1 MVRECHPLLRGG
13 RKEHKYSGHEFSA
26 AQMESLTSVCETI
39 LPPLPLNSLEVTG
52 KEGRTNKAIQLLH
65 TASGSQNSVPEEV
78 AEYISKRT
86 SYEAVVRVVLTI
98 ISTRL
103 GTLLLCGSLCFGG
116 RWPFMYKFSQISL
129 EKRERVIQRWFRHWL
144 FTPIRFVFVLIKIVC
159 LFVFFSQVNGNAEN
173 PIWEALGYQAAGTGE
188 SLSQSDQKKSRP
200 LQNGVVETAHENDTT
215 LLQTLKQKGLKVTAH
230 PEQNTYKIECDVV
243 IVGSGCGGG
252 VAAGVLASSGLK
264 VVVVEKGNYFHGT
277 DYSQLEGPSFRE
289 LFEQGG
295 PFPTVDGKLMIMA
308 GSSVGGGT
316 AVNWSAC
323 LKPPKSV
330 LQEWAEEKKIP
341 LFSTPRFL
349 SAVEAVWERIGVTEL
364 CEHES
369 FQNQILRKGCEKLG
383 LDVEAVARNIAK
395 ESHYCGFCCYGCRTA
410 TKKGTHVTWL
420 VDAVDHGAVII
431 TGCKAE
437 RFVLEGNKHGGGRRK
452 TCLGVIAKS
461 LNKSITKRLRIEA
474 KVTISAC
481 GSLLTPPL
489 LIASG
494 LRNKHIGRNLRLQ
507 PFLFSWGY
515 FPESNPELE
524 GKSYEGGI
532 ITEVLHVQS
541 EGFNGR
547 GLIQPPAFGPGLFAA
562 LCPWESGRDIK
573 NRMLK
578 YDRTAHLFSLIRD
591 VQGSGEITHEGR
603 ISYKFGKLDRETMKT
618 ALRQALR
625 ILVAAGAVEV
635 GTQQSDG
642 QRIKCK
648 GTTEGE
654 IEEFLDKVYAA
665 EGPKSMVENWNMCV
679 SVHHMASCRM
689 GVSEKEGAV
698 DENGETWEAEGLFV
712 CDASV
717 LPNAVGVNPMVT
729 IQSTAYCISK
739 KIAESL
745 AKRV

>member
-1 MVRECHPLLRGG
+1 MERECHPLLRGG
-13 RKEHKYSGHEFSA
+13 RRERKYGHEFSA
-26 AQMESLTSVCETI
+26 AQMDSLTSVCEAI
-39 LPPLPLNSLEVTG
+39 LPPLPLNSLEVPG
-52 KEGRTNKAIQLLH
+52 KDGRTNKAIQLLH

-78 AEYISKRT
+78 AEHIAKRT
-86 SYEAVVRVVLTI
+86 PFGAVILVKVVLTI

-116 RWPFMYKFSQISL
+116 RWPFINKFSQISL
-129 EKRERVIQRWFRHWL
+129 EKRERVIQRWFRRWL
-144 FTPIRFVFVLIKIVC
+144 FTPIRLVFVLIKMLC
-159 LFVFFSQVNGNAEN
+159 LYVFFSQVNENAEN
-173 PIWEALGYQAAGTGE
+173 PTWEALGYQAGGTRE

-200 LQNGVVETAHENDTT
+200 LQNGVVETSHENETT

-277 DYSQLEGPSFRE
+277 DYSQLEGPSLSE
-289 LFEQGG
+289 LFDQRG
-295 PFPTVDGKLMIMA
+295 PFPTLNGEMMLMA

-323 LKPPKSV
+323 LKPPKPV
-330 LQEWAEEKKIP
+330 LQEWAEEEKIP
-341 LFSTPRFL
+341 LFSTPRYL
-349 SAVEAVWERIGVTEL
+349 SAMEAVWERIGVTEG
-364 CEHES
+364 CERES

-383 LDVEAVARNIAK
+383 LDVEAVARNATK
-395 ESHYCGFCCYGCRTA
+395 SHYCGYCCYGCRA
-410 TKKGTHVTWL
+410 GNKKGTHLTWL
-420 VDAVDHGAVII
+420 ADAVDHGAVII

-437 RFVLEGNKHGGGRRK
+437 RLVLEGNKHSGGRRK
-452 TCLGVIAKS
+452 KCLGVIVKS
-461 LNKSITKRLRIEA
+461 LNKIITKRLRIEA

-481 GSLLTPPL
+481 GALLTPPL
-489 LIASG
+489 LISSG
-494 LRNKHIGRNLRLQ
+494 LRNKHIGRNLHLQ
-507 PFLFSWGY
+507 PLLLVWGY

-532 ITEVLHVQS
+532 ITSVLHVQP

-547 GLIQPPAFGPGLFAA
+547 RGIIQPPALGPGLFAA
-562 LCPWESGRDIK
+562 LSPWESGLDIK

-578 YDRTAHLFSLIRD
+578 YDRTAHLFCLIRD
-591 VQGSGEITHEGR
+591 QGSGEIKHEGR
-603 ISYKFGKLDRETMKT
+603 ISYKFGRLDRDTMKT
-618 ALRQALR
+618 TLRQALR

-648 GTTEGE
+648 GITEGE
-654 IEEFLDKVYAA
+654 MEEFLDKVYAA
-665 EGPKSMVENWNMCV
+665 EGPKSMVENWNMYI
-679 SVHHMASCRM
+679 SVHQMGSCRM

-698 DENGETWEAEGLFV
+698 DENGESWEAEGLFV

-717 LPNAVGVNPMVT
+717 LPNAIGVNPMIT

-739 KIAESL
+739 KIAESW